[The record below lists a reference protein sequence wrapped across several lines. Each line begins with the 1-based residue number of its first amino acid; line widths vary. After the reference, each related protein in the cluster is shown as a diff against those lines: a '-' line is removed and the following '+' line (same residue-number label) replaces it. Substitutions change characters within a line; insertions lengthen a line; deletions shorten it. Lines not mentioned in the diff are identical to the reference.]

1 MPRKPD
7 SRFFSA
13 AIRVF
18 TKNSDAV
25 TTVLVLPLL
34 ASAGAHTIST
44 EFPSLG
50 VSILY
55 LAGIFFFLLLNAF
68 FVASEFAIVKVRPS
82 QLEASAKETGRNPN
96 TALHVVHHLDGYLSA
111 NQLGITI
118 SSLALGFLGEPFVT
132 ALVAPLLLRAGLPEN
147 AVYWISLVLAI
158 GSFTFLHVV
167 IGELLP
173 KSIAIRKSVETTFA
187 LAAPLRIFYNS
198 FRPFIVFLNGTAN
211 WLLKNVFRIDPVNEG
226 EHIHSAEEL
235 ALLVTQSGQSQ
246 EVTETERKILI
257 NALGLNE
264 LWVRDV
270 MTPRNKVVILDADQ
284 PFEKVLEIAMRSKHT
299 RFPLV
304 KGHLDHAIG
313 LIHIKDLFKLIKD
326 PDPDLMRI
334 KRELKIV
341 PDTMP
346 LDTLLRFF
354 LHEHAHLAMAVDEF
368 GTPVGIVFLDNV
380 MEELVGDIQ
389 DEFDNERSSFT
400 KINDGEFV
408 IEGAMTLN
416 DLAGHVPELFLES
429 GEVTTVGGYLTQ
441 QLERFPEI
449 GETVEILGYEARVT
463 STDGRRVGQVHFRK
477 LLLGDEED
485 DRESGQ
491 APT

>member
-1 MPRKPD
+1 LNG
-7 SRFFSA
+7 
-13 AIRVF
+13 AIKAF
-18 TKNSDAV
+18 TKNFDAV
-25 TTVLVLPLL
+25 IFETATSFL
-34 ASAGAHTIST
+34 ADAAVHD
-44 EFPSLG
+44 FPSLG
-50 VSILY
+50 KSLLY
-55 LAGIFFFLLLNAF
+55 IVGIVFFLMLNGF

-82 QLEASAKETGRNPN
+82 QLEALGKENGTDPKL
-96 TALHVVHHLDGYLSA
+96 ALHVVNNLDGYLSA

-118 SSLALGFLGEPFVT
+118 SSLALGFLGEPFVK
-132 ALVAPLLLRAGLPEN
+132 ALVYPLLAYTGMPQTGI
-147 AVYWISLVLAI
+147 YWTSLILAYA
-158 GSFTFLHVV
+158 SFTFLHVV
-167 IGELLP
+167 VGELVP
-173 KSIAIRKSVETTFA
+173 KSIAIRKAVPVTMA
-187 LAAPLRIFYNS
+187 LVRPLHLF
-198 FRPFIVFLNGTAN
+198 FKGFHWVIVFFNGTAN
-211 WLLKNVFRIDPVNEG
+211 WVLRVFFRIAPISEG
-226 EHIHSAEEL
+226 EQSHTAEEL
-235 ALLVTQSGQSQ
+235 AVLVTQSGNNQ
-246 EVTETERKILI
+246 EVTETEREILI

-313 LIHIKDLFKLIKD
+313 LIHIKDLFKLIKE

-346 LDTLLRFF
+346 LDTLLQFF
-354 LHEHAHLAMAVDEF
+354 LREHAHLAMAVDEF

-400 KINDGEFV
+400 RVNDEEFV

-429 GEVTTVGGYLTQ
+429 GEVTTIGGYLTQ
-441 QLERFPEI
+441 QLQRFPEV
-449 GETVEILGYEARVT
+449 GETVEVLGYEARVT

-477 LLLGDEED
+477 LMPVVEDEQMPDEV
-485 DRESGQ
+485 
-491 APT
+491 

>member
-1 MPRKPD
+1 MTAEFA
-7 SRFFSA
+7 S
-13 AIRVF
+13 
-18 TKNSDAV
+18 N
-25 TTVLVLPLL
+25 LL
-34 ASAGAHTIST
+34 AVAGQHD
-44 EFPSLG
+44 FPSLG
-50 VSILY
+50 QSLLY
-55 LAGIFFFLLLNAF
+55 IAGIAFFLLLNAF

-82 QLEASAKETGRNPN
+82 QLEALSKENGANPKL
-96 TALHVVHHLDGYLSA
+96 ALHVVNHLDGYLSA

-118 SSLALGFLGEPFVT
+118 SSLALGFLGEPFVK
-132 ALVAPLLLRAGLPEN
+132 ALVYPMLASTGMPQTWI
-147 AVYWISLVLAI
+147 YWISLIVAYA
-158 GSFTFLHVV
+158 SFTFLHVV
-167 IGELLP
+167 VGELVP
-173 KSIAIRKSVETTFA
+173 KSIAIRKSVPVTMA
-187 LAAPLRIFYNS
+187 LVGPLHLF
-198 FRPFIVFLNGTAN
+198 FKGFHWVIVFFNGTAN
-211 WLLKNVFRIDPVNEG
+211 WLLKNIFRVDPISEG

-235 ALLVTQSGQSQ
+235 ALLVTQSGKSQ
-246 EVTETERKILI
+246 EVTETEREILI

-284 PFEKVLEIAMRSKHT
+284 PFEKTLEIAMRSKHT

-313 LIHIKDLFKLIKD
+313 LIHIKDLFKLIKE

-400 KINDGEFV
+400 RINDDEFV

-441 QLERFPEI
+441 QLERFPEV
-449 GETVEILGYEARVT
+449 GETVEVLGYEARVT

-477 LLLGDEED
+477 LVPAAEE
-485 DRESGQ
+485 ESEEG
-491 APT
+491 

>member
-1 MPRKPD
+1 M
-7 SRFFSA
+7 
-13 AIRVF
+13 
-18 TKNSDAV
+18 
-25 TTVLVLPLL
+25 TTVFSSVFIASVGSHAISSDFP
-34 ASAGAHTIST
+34 SAGIQ
-44 EFPSLG
+44 
-50 VSILY
+50 ILY
-55 LAGIFFFLLLNAF
+55 IVGIIFFLLLNAF
-68 FVASEFAIVKVRPS
+68 FVASEFAIVKVRLS
-82 QLEASAKETGRNPN
+82 QIEAFAKETGRNPN

-111 NQLGITI
+111 NQFGITI
-118 SSLALGFLGEPFVT
+118 SSLALGFLGEPFVS
-132 ALVAPLLLRAGLPEN
+132 AMVAPVLQMAKLPEQ
-147 AVYWISLVLAI
+147 AVYSISLVLSLV
-158 GSFTFLHVV
+158 SFTFLHVV
-167 IGELLP
+167 VGELLP
-173 KSIAIRKSVETTFA
+173 KSIAIRKAVEVTFM
-187 LAAPLRIFYNS
+187 LAPPLRLFYNT

-211 WLLKNVFRIDPVNEG
+211 WLLKNIIRIDPVNEG

-235 ALLVTQSGQSQ
+235 AMLVTQSGQSQ
-246 EVTETERKILI
+246 EVTETEREILI

-346 LDTLLRFF
+346 LDTLLQFF
-354 LHEHAHLAMAVDEF
+354 LREHAHLAMAVDEF

-380 MEELVGDIQ
+380 IEELVGDIQ

-400 KINDGEFV
+400 KINDDEFV
-408 IEGAMTLN
+408 IEGSMTLN

-449 GETVEILGYEARVT
+449 GETLEILGYEARVT
-463 STDGRRVGQVHFRK
+463 STDGRRVGQVHFQK
-477 LLLGDEED
+477 LTPKEDEE
-485 DRESGQ
+485 ESEE
-491 APT
+491 A